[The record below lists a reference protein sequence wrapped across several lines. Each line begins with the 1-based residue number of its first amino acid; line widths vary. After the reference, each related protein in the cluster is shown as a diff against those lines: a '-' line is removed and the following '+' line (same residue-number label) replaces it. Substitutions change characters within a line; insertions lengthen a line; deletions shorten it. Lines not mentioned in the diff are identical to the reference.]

1 MVFRDELS
9 LISLSD
15 GSNLLIG
22 FNFKISVSF
31 DNSKWHFLYST
42 CGYFCPIVEVRLT
55 TCMMKTTV
63 TYELRVIN
71 LSQFLYTDAILCGA
85 CIFHVSHRL
94 WLDETISSL
103 DSGRFCNK
111 SGSFHLSK
119 LFLIKTWSSI
129 CRKRWICFVRVSG

>member
-1 MVFRDELS
+1 MCRLMVFRDELS

-55 TCMMKTTV
+55 T
-63 TYELRVIN
+63 L
-71 LSQFLYTDAILCGA
+71 
-85 CIFHVSHRL
+85 H
-94 WLDETISSL
+94 DED
-103 DSGRFCNK
+103 DSNVRIKGNK
-111 SGSFHLSK
+111 FKSV
-119 LFLIKTWSSI
+119 
-129 CRKRWICFVRVSG
+129 FVY